1 MPRYCEHSIFFLPL
15 RSEPLCLL
23 AKQQSSLVYHF
34 RHPLPFR
41 ITMLQAS
48 SLVDSLKRELKA
60 RGITYADLAARIDMS
75 EASVKRMFSQKN
87 FTLQRLDEIL
97 QAAQIDFRD
106 IALAGH
112 DESRLISELSYA
124 QEKEIIGDA
133 KLFIVAVSVLNQLSL
148 AQIVQVY
155 RMTEAEVVKCL
166 VRLDKIGIIALQPNN
181 RVKLLVS
188 RTFRWI
194 PDGPIQ
200 AHFREQAYSDY
211 LDSQFDGDHELL
223 RLVNVM
229 LSKKSIAI
237 LLDRLK
243 QVAHEFALQHQEDA
257 RLPFEEKY
265 AISMLL
271 AARPWMPKTFQS
283 MLRVKPPTSRVVR
296 RK

>member
-1 MPRYCEHSIFFLPL
+1 
-15 RSEPLCLL
+15 
-23 AKQQSSLVYHF
+23 
-34 RHPLPFR
+34 
-41 ITMLQAS
+41 MLQAS

-60 RGITYADLAARIDMS
+60 RGITYADVAARIGMS
-75 EASVKRMFSQKN
+75 EATVKRMFSQKN

-97 QAAQIDFRD
+97 QATQIDFRD

-112 DESRLISELSYA
+112 DESRLISELSHA
-124 QEKEIIGDA
+124 QEKEIIGDIR
-133 KLFIVAVSVLNQLSL
+133 LFIVAVSVLNQLTL

-155 RMTEAEVVKCL
+155 RMTEAEVVQCL
-166 VRLDKIGIIALQPNN
+166 LRLDRIGIIELLPNN

-200 AHFREQAYSDY
+200 THFREQAYGDY
-211 LDSQFDGDHELL
+211 LDAQFDGDHELL

-229 LSKKSIAI
+229 LSKKSIAA
-237 LLDRLK
+237 LLDRL
-243 QVAHEFALQHQEDA
+243 QQLAREFSLQHQEDA
-257 RLPFEEKY
+257 RLPFEDRY

-271 AARPWMPKTFQS
+271 AARPWLPKSFQA
-283 MLRVKPPTSRVVR
+283 MLREKPGASRTVR

>member
-1 MPRYCEHSIFFLPL
+1 MPHRIEAAL
-15 RSEPLCLL
+15 RLTGQYMPV
-23 AKQQSSLVYHF
+23 VYHF
-34 RHPLPFR
+34 RHLLPFMK
-41 ITMLQAS
+41 IMLQAT

-60 RGITYADLAARIDMS
+60 RGITYADLANRIDMS

-106 IALAGH
+106 IALVGH

-124 QEKEIIGDA
+124 QEKEIIGDP

-148 AQIVQVY
+148 AQIVAVY
-155 RMTEAEVVKCL
+155 RLSEAEVVKCL
-166 VRLDKIGIIALQPNN
+166 VRLDKIGIIELQPNN
-181 RVKLLVS
+181 RVKLLIS

-211 LDSQFDGDHELL
+211 LDSQFDGEHELL

-229 LSKKSIAI
+229 LSKKSIAA

-243 QVAHEFALQHQEDA
+243 QVAREFSLQHQEDA
-257 RLPFEEKY
+257 RLPFEDKY
-265 AISMLL
+265 AISILL
-271 AARPWMPKTFQS
+271 AARPWMPKTFQA
-283 MLRVKPPTSRVVR
+283 MLREQPAPSRVVR

>member
-1 MPRYCEHSIFFLPL
+1 MRSIFFLPL
-15 RSEPLCLL
+15 RSEPAPLL
-23 AKQQSSLVYHF
+23 IERPLQLVYHF
-34 RHPLPFR
+34 RHLLPFMK
-41 ITMLQAS
+41 TMLQAS

-60 RGITYADLAARIDMS
+60 RGITYADLANRIDMS

-106 IALAGH
+106 IALAEH
-112 DESRLISELSYA
+112 DESRLISELTYA
-124 QEKEIIGDA
+124 QEKEIIGDT

-229 LSKKSIAI
+229 LSKKSIAV
-237 LLDRLK
+237 LLERLK
-243 QVAHEFALQHQEDA
+243 QVAREFALQHQEDA

-271 AARPWMPKTFQS
+271 AARPWMPKTFQT
-283 MLRVKPPTSRVVR
+283 MLREKPAASRVVR